1 MLKCLNELKRASLLR
16 QIRGLL
22 QLVVL
27 LLKSVVELRQF
38 DLHIVLDVF
47 LLVSDDLKDFVF
59 ELLFT
64 LDL

>member
-27 LLKSVVELRQF
+27 LLKPVVELRQF
-38 DLHIVLDVF
+38 DLHIVLNVF

>member
-1 MLKCLNELKRASLLR
+1 VLKCLNELKRASLLR

>member
-38 DLHIVLDVF
+38 DLHIVLNVF

>member
-1 MLKCLNELKRASLLR
+1 LR

>member
-1 MLKCLNELKRASLLR
+1 MLKCLNELKCASLLR

-27 LLKSVVELRQF
+27 LLKPVVELRQF
-38 DLHIVLDVF
+38 DLHIVLNVF

>member
-1 MLKCLNELKRASLLR
+1 VLKCLNELKCASLLR